1 MALIQQIVA
10 FLYVYCTDFIINLA
24 NILGVSYYEVN
35 TMLFCIFYPLLIIL
49 SVSIYVFKLYMYRKL
64 QKLAKNSA

>member
-1 MALIQQIVA
+1 MTLIQQIVA

-35 TMLFCIFYPLLIIL
+35 TILFCTFYPLLIVLSIL
-49 SVSIYVFKLYMYRKL
+49 IYIMQLLRYYKL
-64 QKLAKNSA
+64 QKLTK